1 MKNIKIII
9 LLTLLS
15 IVGLK
20 AQNNNEYIRL
30 NQLSLY
36 HNTFTNANFIQNMD
50 TELDMYVENKSLRIY
65 NSGVLVNDYVIMDT
79 EQVVVNN
86 NVYKSLNYID
96 LLDHMTGNITFIVE
110 HSEKEVDVMI
120 TNNTNSYIYL
130 FKTNIKNK

>member
-36 HNTFTNANFIQNMD
+36 HTTFTNANFIQNMD

-96 LLDHMTGNITFIVE
+96 LLDDMTGNITFIVE